1 MRLYSTYGLRGDGAN
16 QLMLT
21 SPYVFPDLNV
31 KRGKIKI
38 PEYLQEAT
46 KKYAAV
52 TKQLN
57 FPDKVII
64 MK

>member
-1 MRLYSTYGLRGDGAN
+1 
-16 QLMLT
+16 MLT
-21 SPYVFPDLNV
+21 SPYVFPDLTV

-57 FPDKVII
+57 LPDKVII